1 MNKKGP
7 LALRIAVVAL
17 ILIFLVVCGA
27 HLGGLSH
34 DDASGVHCIATAIVI
49 ALAVVLVMQ
58 AAARREGVRLD
69 QATGEHGPV
78 FGSRATLRT
87 LTGVLTPLRC

>member
-34 DDASGVHCIATAIVI
+34 DDASGVHCIASAIVI

-58 AAARREGVRLD
+58 AAARSEGVRLD
-69 QATGEHGPV
+69 QATGEHGSL